1 MYEMAI
7 AVGLALCRMRPMI
20 NSITNEKRKNSL
32 IEVAARYDADVIGLA
47 MGEYGMLE
55 TADDRLQE
63 AQALLEK
70 CKGVGIGLDRIYLD
84 VICMSVGSSPEQGV
98 EVPEAVRRVKNE
110 LGIKTLMAVS
120 NVSFGLPNRRLLS
133 RTHLRMLLEASLDA
147 AVMNTTD
154 TDMLDTIYAFH
165 ALPGTDKY
173 CVEYIKYRRR
183 LR

>member
-47 MGEYGMLE
+47 MGEYGMPE

-63 AQALLEK
+63 AHAPLEK
-70 CKGVGIGLDRIYLD
+70 CRGVGIGLHRIYVD
-84 VICMSVGSSPEQGV
+84 VVCMSVGSSQEQGV
-98 EVPEAVRRVKNE
+98 QALEAVRRVKNE
-110 LGIKTLMAVS
+110 LGIKILVAVS

-133 RTHLRMLLEASLDA
+133 RTHLRMLLEAGLDVA
-147 AVMNTTD
+147 IMNPTD
-154 TDMLDTIYAFH
+154 TDMLDTIYASH
-165 ALPGTDKY
+165 ALLGTDKY
-173 CVEYIKYRRR
+173 CVEYIKYQRR